1 MRALPPLPDW
11 CTLEHQVQK
20 ILTEQQIHGWTFDEQ
35 KAQQL
40 ESHLRREMEELTE
53 VLRRQFPY
61 VGGALFTPKR
71 DNRTQGYVEGCEI
84 QRLKEFNPTSRD
96 HIAWI
101 LTNRL
106 EVKLSKTTTTGKPII
121 DEIILT
127 EIDIPFSRA
136 CAKCLT
142 IKKKLG
148 MISEG
153 VNAWNKLVTNSGRIH
168 HHCSVA
174 TNTHRC
180 AHRNPNL
187 GQVPAGKEFRELFK
201 ASPKKIMVGA
211 DLSGIE
217 LRMLAHYL
225 GRYDGGR
232 YADILLNDDIHQVNA
247 DKIGITRRQVKT
259 VTYAF
264 LYGAGNIKL
273 GLSYDN
279 SLQPKEASQKGQ
291 EIRKAYVAAIE
302 GLSEL
307 LGAVANKA
315 ANGHIM
321 ACDGRRVLVDSPD
334 KGLNYLLQCSAG
346 VVAKRWMV
354 IANNAIHNPHTH
366 QLAFVHDELQ
376 YETPPDDAENLMN
389 LLEKAAEMAGEYYKL
404 RCPIAAEAKKGKT
417 WADVH

>member
-1 MRALPPLPDW
+1 MRPLSPLPDW
-11 CTLEHQVQK
+11 CALEHRVQD
-20 ILTEQQIHGWTFDEQ
+20 ILTKQEIHGWYFDEQ

-40 ESHLRREMEELTE
+40 ESSLRREMEETQAILCG
-53 VLRRQFPY
+53 QFPF
-61 VGGALFTPKR
+61 VAGPLFTPKR
-71 DNRTQGYVEGCEI
+71 DNSTQGYRAGCEI
-84 QRLKEFNPTSRD
+84 QRIKEFNPTSRD

-101 LTNRL
+101 LTTHLN
-106 EVKLSKTTTTGKPII
+106 VKLTKTTTTGKPII

-127 EIDIPFSRA
+127 EIDIPFSRL

-153 VNAWNKLVTNSGRIH
+153 VNAWRKLVTTSNRIH

-174 TNTHRC
+174 TNTFRC

-187 GQVPAGKEFRELFK
+187 GQVPAGPEFRELFT
-201 ASPKKIMVGA
+201 ASPGKVMVGA

-264 LYGAGNIKL
+264 LYGAGNEKI
-273 GLSYDN
+273 GMSYDN
-279 SLQPKEASQKGQ
+279 SLQPKEARKKGQ
-291 EIRKAYVAAIE
+291 EIREAYVSAIE
-302 GLSEL
+302 GLADL
-307 LGAVANKA
+307 LGAVSHKA
-315 ANGHIM
+315 TQGHIM
-321 ACDGRRVLVDSPD
+321 ACDGRRVLVDSPH

-354 IANNAIHNPHTH
+354 IANDLVQVKAS

-376 YETPPDDAENLMN
+376 YECEQDYADTLMETLENSATL
-389 LLEKAAEMAGEYYKL
+389 AGHYYNL